1 VTPDDRG
8 AATVLALALVHLLL
22 LLGVV
27 GAVIGAMAVTRARAA
42 AVADLAALA
51 AAQSYGD
58 PCSDARSAAEAN
70 GMAMVSCSTDG
81 TDVVVAITTPAPAVV
96 GRWLAA
102 LGRDA
107 SPVTAWARAGMP

>member
-1 VTPDDRG
+1 MRSVG

-22 LLGVV
+22 LLGMV
-27 GAVIGAMAVTRARAA
+27 GAVIGSTAVAHARAA

-58 PCSDARSAAEAN
+58 PCSGARTVAEAN
-70 GMAMVSCSTDG
+70 GMAAVSCTTDG
-81 TDVVVAITTPAPAVV
+81 SDIVVEIATEVPGVVA
-96 GRWLAA
+96 RWLAV

-107 SPVTAWARAGMP
+107 ASVRAVARAGMP

>member
-1 VTPDDRG
+1 MTADDRG

-22 LLGVV
+22 LLGLV
-27 GAVIGAMAVTRARAA
+27 GAVVGSSAVTRARVA

-58 PCSDARSAAEAN
+58 PCSGARMVAEAN
-70 GMAMVSCSTDG
+70 GMAAVSCTADG
-81 TDVVVAITTPAPAVV
+81 PDIVVEIATEAPAVV
-96 GRWLAA
+96 ARWLAV

-107 SPVTAWARAGMP
+107 ARVTASARAGMP